1 MRLTVKA
8 SLASLTLAMLAIVPA
23 GQVLADY
30 PEKPITL
37 VVGYPP
43 GGPSDVMARIL
54 APELAKK
61 LGQPVV
67 VENKPGANGMLAA
80 KLVAQS
86 APEGYMLNISGL
98 ANVTNTLLNPN
109 SDVKLSDV
117 TWVALIGRN
126 SSAML
131 VPPDSN
137 LKSVDE
143 FIAFAKAN
151 PGKLNCGSG
160 GVGSSP
166 HLSCELFKSVTG
178 VEITHVSY
186 KGMAPALTDLIG
198 GRIQV
203 VFNTALQSKPFVE
216 EGKLRALAVS
226 SPERS
231 KALPNVAT
239 LRELNIDIGVTTWTG
254 VTAAPGTPEPVVEK
268 LNAAFREVL
277 SLPGVAS
284 KMDAMGVDTQNL
296 TVKELQAFAKSE
308 ELFWADLIKKANIS
322 VE

>member
-1 MRLTVKA
+1 MKFLLKA
-8 SLASLTLAMLAIVPA
+8 SLAWLVPTLLIAAPA
-23 GQVLADY
+23 GQALADF
-30 PEKPITL
+30 PDRPITL

-43 GGPSDVMARIL
+43 GGPSDVMARL
-54 APELAKK
+54 LTPELSKK

-86 APEGYMLNISGL
+86 APDGYMLNISGL
-98 ANVTNTLLNPN
+98 ANITNTLLNP
-109 SDVKLSDV
+109 DTGVKLSDI

-131 VPPDSN
+131 VPAESD
-137 LKSVDE
+137 LKTVDA
-143 FIAFAKAN
+143 FITYAKAN

-166 HLSCELFKSVTG
+166 HFTCELFKSVTG
-178 VEITHVSY
+178 TDIKHVSY

-203 VFNTALQSKPFVE
+203 LFNTALQSKPFVE
-216 EGKLRALAVS
+216 EGKVQALAVS

-231 KALPNVAT
+231 KALPNVPT
-239 LRELNIDIGVTTWTG
+239 LREQNVDLGVTVWTG
-254 VTAAPGTPEPVVEK
+254 VTAAPGTPAAVVDK
-268 LNAAFREVL
+268 LNAAFREAL
-277 SLPGVAS
+277 ELPDIAS
-284 KMDAMGVDTQNL
+284 KMGAIGVEIDNL
-296 TVKELQAFAKSE
+296 TAPQLRDYAKTE
-308 ELFWADLIKKANIS
+308 EVFWADLIKKAGIKA
-322 VE
+322 E